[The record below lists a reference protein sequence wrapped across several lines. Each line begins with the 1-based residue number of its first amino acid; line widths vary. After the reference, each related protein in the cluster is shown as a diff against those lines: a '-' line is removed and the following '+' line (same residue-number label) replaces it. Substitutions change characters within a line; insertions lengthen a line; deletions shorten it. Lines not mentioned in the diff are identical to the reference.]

1 MKKEEIQNSIKDIIS
16 TGKVC
21 GFMIFACLR
30 EENRFRTKKINAT
43 EELIDCARERILA
56 CINQSFLSDT
66 AEFDSS
72 DNIADNKNVIYNFEF
87 TDNYRPFW
95 FLDNVENNKEYY
107 SENDRCGLFGFM
119 FRMNINDEQIWA
131 YQHLYPSSRID
142 RSKKLF
148 ARLSKN
154 VYDIIGEDIV
164 QLNSRVDLIILSTC
178 VITSKINL
186 MQQYF
191 GFEEYIRA
199 AAQNTIKIIH
209 DLDVLKEDEK
219 LIAFETKRKLTNAKK
234 LLKARNSPVLKM
246 DKVDLLRKLKVHSRY
261 KYMFKFEDDYIV
273 ISSQKDVEIFIKMLN
288 DDIVRSDLTDHEY
301 DSSSKVPLDN

>member
-1 MKKEEIQNSIKDIIS
+1 MNKEEIQDSIKNIVLPDKIP
-16 TGKVC
+16 
-21 GFMIFACLR
+21 GFTIYVCLR
-30 EENRFRTKKINAT
+30 EECGVGIKKINAT
-43 EELIDCARERILA
+43 NELIDCARDRVLQFIVH
-56 CINQSFLSDT
+56 SYLSDE

-72 DNIADNKNVIYNFEF
+72 DNIADNKNVIYEIKF
-87 TDNYRPFW
+87 TDAYRPFS
-95 FLDNVENNKEYY
+95 FLDLTESCEEYY
-107 SENDRCGLFGFM
+107 SENDKGRLLGFI
-119 FRMNINDEQIWA
+119 FRVNIGDKQIWA
-131 YQHLYPSSRID
+131 YQHIYPTSRVD

-148 ARLSKN
+148 ARFVEN
-154 VYDIIGEDIV
+154 AYDIINEDIV

-178 VITSKINL
+178 VITSKINI

-246 DKVDLLRKLKVHSRY
+246 DKVDLLRRLKVHSRY
-261 KYMFKFEDDYIV
+261 QYMFKFEDDYIV